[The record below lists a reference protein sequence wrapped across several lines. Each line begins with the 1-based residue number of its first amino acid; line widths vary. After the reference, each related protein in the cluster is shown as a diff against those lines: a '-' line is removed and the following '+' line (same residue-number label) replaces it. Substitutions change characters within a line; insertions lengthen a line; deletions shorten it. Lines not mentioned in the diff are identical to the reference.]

1 MVNIQNMNIIYI
13 YNVTNIDLF
22 ILNVNIFLNKLK
34 LLNNNLYD
42 IIIVSNHIPT
52 INHNIKIISE
62 NLIFKNIENS
72 NYENII
78 EIDYSID
85 LNTFLSYEFNK
96 DNYITCNYTNYNNCF
111 SDDDL
116 KILPK
121 ITKRIDINTI
131 INNIPDS
138 IKIYNLNNLKKINWI
153 NTMDYL
159 QKKCKELN
167 VDVNNQKLLI
177 LFQLLYP
184 QYITLQEFDKYI
196 EKEVKIK
203 ETTIEDKEY
212 EKIKETIIED
222 NKQDEKIKENII
234 EEEIIEDNT
243 IKNIWLIKRSSCKVL
258 LNNYV
263 LSIEDTIL
271 KKNCV
276 RENKT
281 DPTDKI
287 NIRIGKKLKLCLSQ
301 NLNHFYIV
309 EY

>member
-1 MVNIQNMNIIYI
+1 MNIIYI

>member
-1 MVNIQNMNIIYI
+1 MNIIYI

-34 LLNNNLYD
+34 LLNNNIYD